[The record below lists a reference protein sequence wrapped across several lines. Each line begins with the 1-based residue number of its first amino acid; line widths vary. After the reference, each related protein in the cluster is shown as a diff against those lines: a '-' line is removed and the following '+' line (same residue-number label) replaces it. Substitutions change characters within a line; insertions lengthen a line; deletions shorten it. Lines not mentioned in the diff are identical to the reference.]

1 MSKAITKQVYV
12 TAYNAEFATEAEAL
26 RHEIF
31 TALKDS
37 DAEPSG
43 TYTHQH
49 EAIYRAI
56 TSHFNLACKHN
67 PVIDEAV

>member
-1 MSKAITKQVYV
+1 MSRAITKQVYV
-12 TAYNAEFATEAEAL
+12 TADNAEFSTEAEAL

-31 TALKDS
+31 TALKES

-43 TYTHQH
+43 TYAHQH

-56 TSHFNLACKHN
+56 TNHFTLVSKLD
-67 PVIDEAV
+67 PVEADPV